1 LPNAWVFFIVYIF
14 INPVFVYALSAM
26 FQSEATASIMIR
38 IIYIILGVIFPV
50 ILASLL
56 YLPDTYALGQ
66 ILRWFFFIFPI
77 FSLDYGILVIAW

>member
-1 LPNAWVFFIVYIF
+1 
-14 INPVFVYALSAM
+14 
-26 FQSEATASIMIR
+26 
-38 IIYIILGVIFPV
+38 
-50 ILASLL
+50 LL